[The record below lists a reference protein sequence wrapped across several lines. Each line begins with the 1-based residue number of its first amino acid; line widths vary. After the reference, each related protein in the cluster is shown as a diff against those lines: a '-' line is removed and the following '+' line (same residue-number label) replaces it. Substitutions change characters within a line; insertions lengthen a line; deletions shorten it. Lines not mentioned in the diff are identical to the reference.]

1 MSEAINAALAILA
14 ASLILWA
21 VEPARAEV
29 RNSGAAGAADTRR
42 PPQARAD
49 LRGPLAS
56 EHGDVKIAER
66 PARAELGVA
75 TRGPSRC
82 SSILR

>member
-29 RNSGAAGAADTRR
+29 QDSGRKMITECAGEPD
-42 PPQARAD
+42 
-49 LRGPLAS
+49 GYCVGYIEGLA
-56 EHGDVKIAER
+56 
-66 PARAELGVA
+66 
-75 TRGPSRC
+75 
-82 SSILR
+82 